1 VLTRNIMGTGV
12 LAAGLLGLATAAD
25 SEPPSLISG
34 LIRYWPFESISYEF
48 GSKFASGYFVP
59 QGDNCLLVLMIAE
72 KADPE
77 VEPPPPSPT
86 RLRIGLAPG
95 QIAGVDSDEYRSLN
109 FTCAEGAATLL
120 VEVGERN
127 KLVALQTQ
135 PPDDSIPK

>member
-1 VLTRNIMGTGV
+1 M
-12 LAAGLLGLATAAD
+12 
-25 SEPPSLISG
+25 ISG

-48 GSKFASGYFVP
+48 GSKLASGYFVP
-59 QGDNCLLVLMIAE
+59 QGDKCLLVLMIAE
-72 KADPE
+72 KADPV
-77 VEPPPPSPT
+77 VEPPPPPPPSPT

-95 QIAGVDSDEYRSLN
+95 QIAGLDSDEYRSLN
-109 FTCAEGAATLL
+109 FTCGLDAATLL